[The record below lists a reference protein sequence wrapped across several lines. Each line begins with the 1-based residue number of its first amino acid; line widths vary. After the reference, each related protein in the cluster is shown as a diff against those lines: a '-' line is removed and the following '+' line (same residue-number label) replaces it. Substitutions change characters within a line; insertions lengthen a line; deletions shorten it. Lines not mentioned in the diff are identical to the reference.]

1 MTPQAVAAGQ
11 WTERRRRAADL
22 RGRWPFA
29 REVLTFY
36 SALLDAQERVYDA
49 ARSELS
55 DPSRTIAYTVARAL
69 PLVSEV
75 TASRGPERLARA
87 VADLAAAE
95 GNGSTAPWAAK
106 VQRWLDGGV
115 LSAVDRYLARA
126 AAGPVLEAL
135 GPVSEQVCGGPRDPR
150 HCPRCGGL
158 PQVSI
163 LTPSGE
169 ALVAPRR
176 FLECSHQ
183 RAVGHCAQVH
193 LLLRSAA
200 EWLDAGLCQGLPDP
214 GDSVR
219 TAE

>member
-75 TASRGPERLARA
+75 TASRRPERLARA

-95 GNGSTAPWAAK
+95 GTGPPRLGRRRCNGGSTAACCPRSTAT
-106 VQRWLDGGV
+106 WLGRPQDRCSRRSARCLNSCVAGPGAHDTV
-115 LSAVDRYLARA
+115 LGA
-126 AAGPVLEAL
+126 AA
-135 GPVSEQVCGGPRDPR
+135 
-150 HCPRCGGL
+150 CPR
-158 PQVSI
+158 SA
-163 LTPSGE
+163 SS
-169 ALVAPRR
+169 PRR
-176 FLECSHQ
+176 ARPSSLPVAFWSARGAPGGGRI
-183 RAVGHCAQVH
+183 RA
-193 LLLRSAA
+193 
-200 EWLDAGLCQGLPDP
+200 
-214 GDSVR
+214 
-219 TAE
+219 